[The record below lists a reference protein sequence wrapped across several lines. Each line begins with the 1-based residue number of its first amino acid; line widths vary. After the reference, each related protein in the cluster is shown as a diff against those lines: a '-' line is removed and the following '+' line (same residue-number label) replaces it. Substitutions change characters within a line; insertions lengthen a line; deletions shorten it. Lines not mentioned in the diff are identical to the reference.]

1 MVPHRLS
8 LQRLSFHLFISIFL
22 MSCLPLT
29 LHFLSRSFR
38 NLWNLL
44 KSSSRV
50 WLVLCDHE
58 GDNLSNSCCPCCS
71 FWGVLGFF
79 FFVFSFCFICIVLG
93 FEFEVLLVVDLGI
106 RVHGFVYLICFGV
119 ALMSFFRICV
129 LFFVLLKCMPDST
142 LSCLVAQKMEERKR
156 KEMKNCLIVY
166 NMGGFSSSGTLEEM
180 NLFLV
185 EVMTSS
191 WLSSCLICFFF
202 FFFSFPFLGS

>member
-1 MVPHRLS
+1 MKVIIS
-8 LQRLSFHLFISIFL
+8 LIRVVLVVLF
-22 MSCLPLT
+22 
-29 LHFLSRSFR
+29 
-38 NLWNLL
+38 
-44 KSSSRV
+44 
-50 WLVLCDHE
+50 
-58 GDNLSNSCCPCCS
+58 G
-71 FWGVLGFF
+71 GVLGFF

-119 ALMSFFRICV
+119 ALMSFLGICV

-142 LSCLVAQKMEERKR
+142 LSCLVAEKMEERKR

-185 EVMTSS
+185 EVITSS
-191 WLSSCLICFFF
+191 WLSSCLICFLF
-202 FFFSFPFLGS
+202 FFFSLFLFWEAKTG

>member
-1 MVPHRLS
+1 MDVDDDTCTAGKVGAVNLKVEKRGGYENGTSSPLIIA
-8 LQRLSFHLFISIFL
+8 FILPFFFSIFL

-58 GDNLSNSCCPCCS
+58 GDILSNSCCPCS
-71 FWGVLGFF
+71 FLGVLGFF
-79 FFVFSFCFICIVLG
+79 FCFFIL
-93 FEFEVLLVVDLGI
+93 F
-106 RVHGFVYLICFGV
+106 YLFCFGV

-142 LSCLVAQKMEERKR
+142 LSCLVAWKMEERKR

-166 NMGGFSSSGTLEEM
+166 NMGGFSFSGTLEEM

-191 WLSSCLICFFF
+191 WLSSCLICFLF

>member
-1 MVPHRLS
+1 MKVIIS
-8 LQRLSFHLFISIFL
+8 LIL
-22 MSCLPLT
+22 
-29 LHFLSRSFR
+29 
-38 NLWNLL
+38 
-44 KSSSRV
+44 V
-50 WLVLCDHE
+50 VLVL
-58 GDNLSNSCCPCCS
+58 
-71 FWGVLGFF
+71 FWGFWAFF
-79 FFVFSFCFICIVLG
+79 FFFSFCFICFVLS

-119 ALMSFFRICV
+119 ALMSFFGICV

-142 LSCLVAQKMEERKR
+142 LSCLVAWKMEERKR

-166 NMGGFSSSGTLEEM
+166 NMGGFSFSGTLEEM

-202 FFFSFPFLGS
+202 SLSFPFLGS